1 MPLLVDVEG
10 GVGRL
15 TISRTEAL
23 NAIDYDLSIE
33 LSDAWERMASDDDVR
48 VVVLTGDGDRAF
60 CAGADLKTLLPKI
73 LEGGYQEG
81 VGAEGNVFAKAVPL
95 YKPVVAAV
103 NGDAIAGG
111 TELLQITDLRIA
123 VEGARFGLQEV
134 RWALFPAG
142 GSSVRL
148 ARQIPYCLAME
159 ILLTG
164 RLIEAEEAKEFGLI
178 NKVVPREEFDDE
190 VQKVVDKLLRNGPVA
205 TEAVKEAVL
214 ATQGL
219 TLPEAFRKEAELSKR
234 VFTTEDA
241 HEGPRSFIEK
251 REPVYKGR

>member
-1 MPLLVDVEG
+1 MPLLVDIAD

-15 TISRTEAL
+15 TISRPEAL
-23 NAIDYDLSIE
+23 NAIDLDLSLE
-33 LSDAWERMASDDDVR
+33 LADAWERMAADDDVR

-60 CAGADLKTLLPKI
+60 CAGADLKTLLPLI

-81 VGAEGNVFAKAVPL
+81 VGPEGNVFAKAVPL
-95 YKPVVAAV
+95 FKPVVAAV

-111 TELLQITDLRIA
+111 TELLQATDLRIA

-164 RLIEAEEAKEFGLI
+164 RLIDAAEALEYGLI
-178 NKVVPREEFDDE
+178 NKVVAREDFDAAVE
-190 VQKVVDKLLRNGPVA
+190 EMVARLLRNGPVA

-219 TLPEAFRKEAELSKR
+219 TLPEAFKKESELSKR
-234 VFTTEDA
+234 VFETEDA

-251 REPVYKGR
+251 RDPVYKGS